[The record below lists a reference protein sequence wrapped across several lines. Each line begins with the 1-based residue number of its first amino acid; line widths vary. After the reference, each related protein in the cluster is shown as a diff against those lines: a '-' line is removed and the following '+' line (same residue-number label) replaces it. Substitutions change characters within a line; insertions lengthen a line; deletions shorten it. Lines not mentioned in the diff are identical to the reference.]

1 MSNEKLKFTTGKMVN
16 FYKNHKTAIILGIQ
30 ALRNEKKLR
39 LLEHEI
45 LRMNESFEAY
55 KDKVLY
61 EQALDYASK

>member
-1 MSNEKLKFTTGKMVN
+1 MSNEKLKSTTGKMAN
-16 FYKNHKTAIILGIQ
+16 FCKNHKTAIILGIQ
-30 ALRNEKKLR
+30 ALQNEKKLR
-39 LLEHEI
+39 LLEQEF